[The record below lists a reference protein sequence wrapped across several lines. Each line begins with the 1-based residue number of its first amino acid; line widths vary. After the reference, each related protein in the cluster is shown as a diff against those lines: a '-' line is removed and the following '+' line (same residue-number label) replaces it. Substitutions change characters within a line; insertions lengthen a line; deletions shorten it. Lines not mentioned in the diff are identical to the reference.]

1 MRSIYLLL
9 ALLPL
14 TLGAVPPGAA
24 SEEFFLPESSSTSS
38 EFQGAQ
44 DALAGGKRAGKPFT
58 RTGKVLVKEKNAE
71 KNEGKNRCENCGTE
85 TVPAKKHEKNVTP
98 PSNEAHVDHVIPKAK
113 GGPGE
118 PDNGQVLCRECNLEK
133 GDKMPVKTPEKTP

>member
-1 MRSIYLLL
+1 MHFVHLLL

-14 TLGAVPPGAA
+14 TLGDVPPSAGFDAP
-24 SEEFFLPESSSTSS
+24 LHPESSCAPCN
-38 EFQGAQ
+38 FQEPQEG
-44 DALAGGKRAGKPFT
+44 LASGKRTGKPFT
-58 RTGKVLVKEKNAE
+58 RTGKTLVKERNAE
-71 KNEGKNRCENCGTE
+71 KNEGKTRCESCGTE
-85 TVPAKKHEKNVTP
+85 TVPAKKHEKDVTP

-133 GDKMPVKTPEKTP
+133 SDKTPGKTP

>member
-14 TLGAVPPGAA
+14 TLGNVPPGA
-24 SEEFFLPESSSTSS
+24 EFDAPFHPEPAPALSDFQEKQEGLTS
-38 EFQGAQ
+38 
-44 DALAGGKRAGKPFT
+44 GKRAGKPFT
-58 RTGKVLVKEKNAE
+58 RTGKTLVKERNAA
-71 KNEGKNRCENCGTE
+71 KNEGRTRCESCGTE
-85 TVPAKKHEKNVTP
+85 TVPAKKHEKDVTP
-98 PSNEAHVDHVIPKAK
+98 PANEAHVDHVIPKAK

-133 GDKMPVKTPEKTP
+133 SDKTPGKTP